1 MQPTV
6 SSRVAA
12 PSAGTDRRA
21 RMEASMTAD
30 QAPQPSGPE
39 LGERTREG
47 TVKRPPNPAQ
57 ESGGETASIMPDQ
70 TAGAGPEQLDQSN
83 ETDEVQKALRGSGEP
98 RSPG

>member
-57 ESGGETASIMPDQ
+57 ESGGETASIMPDHTSGVWFRLARDSQ
-70 TAGAGPEQLDQSN
+70 GADAVILC
-83 ETDEVQKALRGSGEP
+83 ALVDS
-98 RSPG
+98 